1 MPNMKSRIATC
12 LLVASALA
20 GATLAA
26 AAGAARAESH
36 HPVNLTIFYPL
47 GTNQD
52 PAVSTNFRLSLI
64 YGRVGSLSGV
74 DLGGLVGRVDGNL
87 SGLQFAGLHSGVG
100 GDLTGATI
108 SAGVNYVRGDARG
121 LQAGFVNYDRGLFAG
136 LQYGYLFNF
145 VEGGL
150 RGVQISSVFSLV
162 DGDARFV
169 QISGAA
175 SAVGGSFRGV
185 QIAAAVNHVNGL
197 MTGVQIAGANMAADA
212 VGAQAGFLNVA
223 GTMKGAQIG
232 MVNLSRELDGVPVGM
247 VNVTGGA
254 EVDWVTWGSNLAGV
268 ASGVRTIVNDWYS
281 ILSIGAADMLEDVNE
296 TAFIGWHYGRR
307 LSLSRA
313 WSLGAD
319 LGYLHIIPPKNSDQ
333 VINEREH
340 PAFQGRFLV
349 EWRHGTKFSVFAG
362 GGASAVWDAYDKDAD
377 VSAEPLFF
385 GGVSLY

>member
-1 MPNMKSRIATC
+1 
-12 LLVASALA
+12 LLLA
-20 GATLAA
+20 ATLAVAGLA
-26 AAGAARAESH
+26 ATVGTARAESH
-36 HPVNLTIFYPL
+36 HPVNVTIFYPL
-47 GTNQD
+47 GTNQN
-52 PAVSTNFRLSLI
+52 PAISTNFRLSLL
-64 YGRVGSLSGV
+64 YGRVGSVRGI
-74 DLGGLVGRVDGNL
+74 DLGGLVARVDGDL

-100 GDLTGATI
+100 GDFTGATV
-108 SAGVNYVRGDARG
+108 SAGVNYVAGEARG
-121 LQAGFVNYDRGLFAG
+121 LQAGFVNYDRGPFAG

-145 VEGGL
+145 AEGGV

-162 DGDARFV
+162 NGDARFL

-185 QIAAAVNHVNGL
+185 QIAGAVNHVNSS
-197 MTGVQIAGANMAADA
+197 MTGLQLASANMAADA
-212 VGAQAGFLNVA
+212 VGAQAGLLNVA

-247 VNVTGGA
+247 VNVTGGS
-254 EVDWVTWGSNLAGV
+254 EIDWVTWGSNLVGA

-281 ILSIGAADMLEDVNE
+281 ILSVGAVDMLDDVSE

-307 LSLSRA
+307 LNLPRG

-319 LGYLHIIPPKNSDQ
+319 LGYLHIIPPKNSDE

-340 PAFQGRFLV
+340 PALQGRFLV
-349 EWRHGTKFSVFAG
+349 EWRHGKTFSAFAG
-362 GGASAVWDAYDKDAD
+362 GGASGVWDAYDKNAD
-377 VSAEPLFF
+377 VRAEPLFF